1 MCSSFTAT
9 RRTSSRPLSSSFS
22 SYSRRYSILSKFGGS
37 ERGISSHSLLAAYVR
52 HLLTTL
58 HCLVSANIN
67 VPTVEFVGYI
77 GRAQS
82 HSDQWELGP
91 YIIQSLLLL
100 VAPAL
105 FAASIYIILGRI
117 ILMTDG
123 ELHSTIRLRWLT
135 KVFVTGDVISF
146 LLQGGGGGIQ
156 SSGTESAMKTGEK
169 LIIAGLFVQL
179 AFFGVFVVIAGLF
192 HTRLQRYGPAS
203 ISVDLSALPWKRHLL
218 ALYAS
223 SALILVRS
231 VFRVIEYLM
240 GNAGYLLRHE
250 VFLYVFD
257 AVLMLAVM
265 VVFNFVHP
273 SEATEI
279 YQQRMMVHRKAQ
291 PEDAQG
297 VKMQL
302 RNGREVPGGP
312 WS

>member
-1 MCSSFTAT
+1 MPKYHPDINDVRVFV
-9 RRTSSRPLSSSFS
+9 L
-22 SYSRRYSILSKFGGS
+22 YRYTPN
-37 ERGISSHSLLAAYVR
+37 LAAAVTFIVLF
-52 HLLTTL
+52 LLTTL
-58 HCLVSANIN
+58 FHTFQIWRKRTWYLLPLIVGGIF
-67 VPTVEFVGYI
+67 EFVGYI

-82 HSDQWELGP
+82 HSDQWKLGP

-105 FAASIYIILGRI
+105 FAASIYLILGRI

-123 ELHSTIRLRWLT
+123 ELRSLIPLKWLT
-135 KVFVTGDVISF
+135 KVFVAGDVVSF

-156 SSGTESAMKTGEK
+156 SSGTESAMKVGEK
-169 LIIAGLFVQL
+169 LIIVGLFVQL
-179 AFFGVFVVIAGLF
+179 AFFGLFVAVAGLF
-192 HTRLQRYGPAS
+192 HTRLQRYGPGS
-203 ISVDLSALPWKRHLL
+203 MSVDLGTLPWKRHLL

-265 VVFNFVHP
+265 IIFNFVHP
-273 SEATEI
+273 SEVTEM
-279 YQQRMMVHRKAQ
+279 YRQRVMTHKEAHRRDTEGAQ
-291 PEDAQG
+291 
-297 VKMQL
+297 MQP
-302 RNGREVPGGP
+302 RNGGEVPGGP